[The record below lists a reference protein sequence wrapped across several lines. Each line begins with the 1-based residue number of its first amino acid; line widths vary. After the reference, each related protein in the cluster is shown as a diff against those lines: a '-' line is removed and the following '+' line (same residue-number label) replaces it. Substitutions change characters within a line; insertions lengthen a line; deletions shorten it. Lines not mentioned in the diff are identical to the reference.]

1 MEELFE
7 QLLQKK
13 RDYTD
18 FGMIMTNYDKFDN
31 YLKEQEKI
39 RLKAYLERNYKETKI
54 TKPTFMKIMNFYIND
69 YK

>member
-1 MEELFE
+1 
-7 QLLQKK
+7 
-13 RDYTD
+13 
-18 FGMIMTNYDKFDN
+18 MTNYDKFDN